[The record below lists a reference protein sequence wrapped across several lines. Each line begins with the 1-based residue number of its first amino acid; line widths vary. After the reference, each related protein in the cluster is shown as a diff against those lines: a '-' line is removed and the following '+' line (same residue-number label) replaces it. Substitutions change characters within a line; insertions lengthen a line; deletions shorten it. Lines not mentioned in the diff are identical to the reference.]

1 MFLLASVARGLACT
15 AGICY
20 EVLGFK
26 GVEVRLLNR
35 FF

>member
-1 MFLLASVARGLACT
+1 MFSPASAVRGLACT